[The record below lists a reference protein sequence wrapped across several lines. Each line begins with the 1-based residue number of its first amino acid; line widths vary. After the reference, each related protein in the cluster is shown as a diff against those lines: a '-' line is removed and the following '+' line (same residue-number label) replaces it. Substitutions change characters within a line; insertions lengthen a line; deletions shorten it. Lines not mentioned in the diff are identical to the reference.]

1 MGMKHW
7 GIGALAAIL
16 VSVMTGATT
25 PAVEAAPTVEAAP
38 VQWAPTYNI
47 DPAKAYDLVAATP
60 TDADPAPLANSW
72 SCDLPITI
80 DYAAATGVDAATVR
94 QELAY
99 PVRYLQALGYFVG
112 IGTEVTYTTNAPI
125 PATPGTILVV
135 ATNNPDDQPRFVPRK
150 TIGFASWNDDQTT
163 SAVVGTLNEGLSS
176 DVLLHEIGHVL
187 GLSHKD
193 GTVMTASNDGDIGF
207 DAAETAAIDCR

>member
-1 MGMKHW
+1 MGMKYW
-7 GIGALAAIL
+7 GIGALAAVL
-16 VSVMTGATT
+16 VSVLTGASA
-25 PAVEAAPTVEAAP
+25 PAVEAAPVK
-38 VQWAPTYNI
+38 WAPTYNI

-60 TDADPAPLANSW
+60 TGVTPAVVSNSW
-72 SCDLPITI
+72 ACDLPITV
-80 DYAAATGVDAATVR
+80 DYAAGAGVDPATVR

-99 PVRYLQALGYFVG
+99 PIRYLQALGYFVG
-112 IGTEVTYTTNAPI
+112 IGEEVAYTTNTPI
-125 PATPGTILVV
+125 PTTPGTILVV
-135 ATNNPDDQPRFVPRK
+135 STNNPDDQPRFVPRK

-163 SAVVGTLNEGLSS
+163 SAVVGTLEEGLSS

-207 DAAETAAIDCR
+207 DAAETAAIDCRP